1 MSTLVVVAQLKPGG
15 DARARELLAEGP
27 PFDLTD
33 SPFDSHEVFVTPQ
46 EVVFVFQGSGAAGQ
60 TLSVQAGDPNVW
72 RAAKAWSECLEGRPR
87 IARSAFVWERGSG
100 SG

>member
-15 DARARELLAEGP
+15 DARARELLEEGP
-27 PFDLTD
+27 PFELAG

-46 EVVFVFQGSGAAGQ
+46 EVVFVFQGRGAAGQ
-60 TLSVQAGDPNVW
+60 TLSLPAGDPNVW

-87 IARSAFVWERGSG
+87 IARSAFVWERDPGSG
-100 SG
+100 